1 MSKILIAT
9 TNNSKFEV
17 VKELLIS
24 CGFENYNF
32 KLLKDL
38 DLIIEDKKENGNIF
52 ERAKDKAVNVYNTI
66 NNSKYNNDF
75 EYIIGID
82 DGIEIKNIINP
93 NVKTLISPII
103 NNELLKD
110 SEIVYIC
117 RAFYFYK
124 NNTNQKGIITKIPF
138 KYKQWTKDIDFL
150 KEHSYPLSYVLCPL
164 NSNLPVIE
172 MDKKVSNDYNLSYC
186 KKELKSIKKELDII

>member
-1 MSKILIAT
+1 MPKILIAT

-38 DLIIEDKKENGNIF
+38 DLIIEDKKENGNIL

-82 DGIEIKNIINP
+82 EGIEILTGVPAGKKDKDGNFPAGTVNY
-93 NVKTLISPII
+93 LIY
-103 NNELLKD
+103 EKLK
-110 SEIVYIC
+110 
-117 RAFYFYK
+117 
-124 NNTNQKGIITKIPF
+124 
-138 KYKQWTKDIDFL
+138 KYARVCEK
-150 KEHSYPLSYVLCPL
+150 
-164 NSNLPVIE
+164 
-172 MDKKVSNDYNLSYC
+172 
-186 KKELKSIKKELDII
+186 